1 MKAYYLTV
9 VENNVLRVQVNAD
22 SPEEAKDIF
31 LDKGLNSFDCE
42 VVEDYCE
49 IEKIQPAEDV
59 IGF

>member
-22 SPEEAKDIF
+22 SPEEAREIF

-42 VVEDYCE
+42 LVEPYCE
-49 IEKIQPAEDV
+49 IEKIQSAEDV
-59 IGF
+59 IGI

>member
-1 MKAYYLTV
+1 MKAFYLTV

-22 SPEEAKDIF
+22 SPEEARDIF
-31 LDKGLNSFDCE
+31 LDKGLNSFDPE